1 MPGVCILVCV
11 KVYMC
16 ACMCLSVKCTSP
28 VETVQRSEDESVTSS
43 ATRLHLPQ
51 VEIKQIMVPIT

>member
-16 ACMCLSVKCTSP
+16 ACMCEVLNAQVKWR
-28 VETVQRSEDESVTSS
+28 QRSEDEGVTSS
-43 ATRLHLPQ
+43 AYQTTPPSGR
-51 VEIKQIMVPIT
+51 VKQSMVPIT